1 MKPALHV
8 TETRKKKQKCTGI
21 PYKTPVWPISTY
33 KSCRKFD
40 RHQRC
45 KRNVHVHYITDQI
58 LTKIESFLSLYG
70 LICGFQQRRNG
81 QYRCYG
87 QYQEP
92 LTPCYMLQSILPS
105 LKLFKKKS
113 KVLLLQSSF
122 NKHPHASNFE
132 MKAIVGKHKNNDGIP
147 TFFTCTKLFAL
158 HISWKSMYLKLSKF
172 LPSRHTAVDTLQSTT
187 NDYPA

>member
-105 LKLFKKKS
+105 LKL
-113 KVLLLQSSF
+113 
-122 NKHPHASNFE
+122 E
-132 MKAIVGKHKNNDGIP
+132 
-147 TFFTCTKLFAL
+147 
-158 HISWKSMYLKLSKF
+158 LSKRIVKF
-172 LPSRHTAVDTLQSTT
+172 YYYNPLSTNTLTPRVSKWRPLWGSTKIMMAFQPSSLALNCLHYTSAESPCT
-187 NDYPA
+187 